1 MMEFTFDGIVRQ
13 GFGFYNPNHA
23 AALICAI
30 FPFLWGWEKYAWV
43 GWSLTILLTPPLVM
57 TYSRTGVLVLAFEFA
72 MYFILTKNKN
82 WKLLAAI
89 AGGILL
95 ILLIGGIF
103 GRFTLDKAV
112 TNRPEIWLA
121 GLKLYAANPLGV
133 GLSNS
138 GMIISNFMLENIQ
151 CRTLVN
157 SHLTLLAEFGI
168 IAGFFWFL
176 FIFYALFSGVK
187 KPRTWCAVAGLAVA
201 AVSASIFDWDLLSD
215 FQNYGELPL
224 LNFVLSWLL
233 FFIFLTLTVYLLWGK
248 IKLKRLS
255 IAIGCAI
262 SSIILP
268 FCLWRSDSPKVKSDM
283 VYTSSNAPLVLYD
296 EEWELNSLLP
306 YCKNGYQ
313 IPLQPGLV
321 KIKAKKAIL
330 FCNAAEYA
338 LEFPESQITYV
349 NPPDFF
355 EPASN
360 TEKII
365 LPPHD
370 TREFTFETQSV
381 PSHKSLK

>member
-30 FPFLWGWEKYAWV
+30 FPFLWGWKKYAWL
-43 GWSLTILLTPPLVM
+43 GWILTLLLTVPLAM
-57 TYSRTGVLVLAFEFA
+57 TYSRTGVLVLAFELV
-72 MYFILTKNKN
+72 MYFILSKNKN
-82 WKLLAAI
+82 WKLISAI

-95 ILLIGGIF
+95 ILLVSGIF
-103 GRFTLDKAV
+103 GRFSIDKAV
-112 TNRPEIWLA
+112 TNRPEIWFA

-138 GMIISNFMLENIQ
+138 GMLVSNFMLENIQ

-168 IAGFFWFL
+168 FAGFFWIL

-187 KPRTWCAVAGLAVA
+187 KPRTWCAVAGLCISAT
-201 AVSASIFDWDLLSD
+201 SASIFDWDLLSD

-224 LNFVLSWLL
+224 LNFILSWLMLLL
-233 FFIFLTLTVYLLWGK
+233 FLALTLYLLWGK
-248 IKLKRLS
+248 VNLKRFG
-255 IAIGCAI
+255 IAAGCAI
-262 SSIILP
+262 FCTILP
-268 FCLWRSDSPKVKSDM
+268 FCLWKADTPKIKGDI
-283 VYTSSNAPLVLYD
+283 VYTSPDAPLVLYD

-321 KIKAKKAIL
+321 KIKAEKVIL
-330 FCNAAEYA
+330 FGNAVEYA
-338 LEFPESQITYV
+338 PEFPESKITYV

-355 EPASN
+355 EPVAN

-365 LPPHD
+365 LPRHD
-370 TREFTFETQSV
+370 TREFSFETQL
-381 PSHKSLK
+381 H

>member
-30 FPFLWGWEKYAWV
+30 FPFLWGWKKYAWI
-43 GWSLTILLTPPLVM
+43 GWILTFLLTIPLVM
-57 TYSRTGVLVLAFEFA
+57 TYSRTGVLVLGFELA
-72 MYFILTKNKN
+72 AYFIISKTKN
-82 WKLLAAI
+82 WKQIAAI

-95 ILLIGGIF
+95 ILFIGGIF
-103 GRFTLDKAV
+103 GRFALDKAV

-138 GMIISNFMLENIQ
+138 GMIVSNFMLENIQ

-157 SHLTLLAEFGI
+157 SHLTLLVEFGI
-168 IAGFFWFL
+168 IAGFFWFS

-187 KPRTWCAVAGLAVA
+187 KPRTWCAVAGLCISATG
-201 AVSASIFDWDLLSD
+201 ASIFDWDLLSD
-215 FQNYGELPL
+215 FQNFGELPL
-224 LNFVLSWLL
+224 LNFVLSWLMLLL
-233 FFIFLTLTVYLLWGK
+233 FLALTLYLLWDK
-248 IKLKRLS
+248 INLKRLGF
-255 IAIGCAI
+255 AVGCAI
-262 SSIILP
+262 LCVILP
-268 FCLWRSDSPKVKSDM
+268 FCLWKADTPKVKSDI
-283 VYTSSNAPLVLYD
+283 VYTSSDAPLVLYD
-296 EEWELNSLLP
+296 EEWNLKSLLP

-313 IPLQPGLV
+313 IPLQPGLI
-321 KIKAKKAIL
+321 KINAEKIIL
-330 FCNAAEYA
+330 FGNAAEYA
-338 LEFPESQITYV
+338 PEFPESKITYV

-355 EPASN
+355 DPVAN

-370 TREFTFETQSV
+370 TREMV
-381 PSHKSLK
+381 PF

>member
-30 FPFLWGWEKYAWV
+30 FPFLWGWKKYAWI
-43 GWSLTILLTPPLVM
+43 GWILTFLLTVPLVM
-57 TYSRTGVLVLAFEFA
+57 TYSRTGVLVLGFELA
-72 MYFILTKNKN
+72 AYFIISKIKNR
-82 WKLLAAI
+82 KLITSI

-103 GRFTLDKAV
+103 GRFAIDKAV

-138 GMIISNFMLENIQ
+138 GMIVSNFMLENIQ

-157 SHLTLLAEFGI
+157 SHLTLLTEFSI
-168 IAGFFWFL
+168 FSGFFWFS

-187 KPRTWCAVAGLAVA
+187 KPRTWCAVAGLCISAT
-201 AVSASIFDWDLLSD
+201 SASIFDWNLLSD
-215 FQNYGELPL
+215 FQNFGELPL
-224 LNFVLSWLL
+224 LNFVLSWLMLLL
-233 FFIFLTLTVYLLWGK
+233 FLALTLYLLWGK
-248 IKLKRLS
+248 INLKRLGF
-255 IAIGCAI
+255 AAGCAI
-262 SSIILP
+262 LCVILP
-268 FCLWRSDSPKVKSDM
+268 FCLWKADTPKVKSDV
-283 VYTSSNAPLVLYD
+283 VYTSSDAPLVLYD
-296 EEWELNSLLP
+296 EEWNIKSLLP

-313 IPLQPGLV
+313 IPLQPGLI
-321 KIKAKKAIL
+321 KINAEKIIL
-330 FCNAAEYA
+330 FGNAAEYA
-338 LEFPESQITYV
+338 TEFPESRITYV

-355 EPASN
+355 EPVAN

-365 LPPHD
+365 LPSHD
-370 TREFTFETQSV
+370 ARNFTFKTVRQ
-381 PSHKSLK
+381 